1 MKNTI
6 KWIAIGFAGIILLPL
21 LIVFFI
27 YKKAVGKKDYNPEIL
42 ENLDKASQE
51 FVKNTSPLSDV
62 DSRYKYMRLA
72 TKALPSAKDIEI
84 GDVENKKI
92 DGPAGKIPIRIY
104 TPQEDGPFEIIVYY
118 HGGGFVLGGLQTHD
132 AIARKLVQTTGARVV
147 TVDYRLAPENP
158 FPAAVEDAY
167 AALLWV
173 QNHRTSLRA
182 KSSDIIVAGDSVGG
196 NLATVVT
203 QIAKSKGKPN
213 ITAQILLYPATD
225 IFSRDASVLYP
236 SMDEFAEGYVLTKES
251 LDKFFKLYI
260 ANASDRKYDPLVAPI
275 RSKDLVGLPKT
286 FIATAEFDPLRDQGE
301 AYAKKLKDA
310 GVEVFAKRFEK
321 VPHGFMTTNS
331 EATDETYE
339 LISEFLEEK

>member
-1 MKNTI
+1 
-6 KWIAIGFAGIILLPL
+6 
-21 LIVFFI
+21 FI
-27 YKKAVGKKDYNPEIL
+27 YKKAVGKKDYNPEVL

-104 TPQEDGPFEIIVYY
+104 TPKEDGPFEIIVYY